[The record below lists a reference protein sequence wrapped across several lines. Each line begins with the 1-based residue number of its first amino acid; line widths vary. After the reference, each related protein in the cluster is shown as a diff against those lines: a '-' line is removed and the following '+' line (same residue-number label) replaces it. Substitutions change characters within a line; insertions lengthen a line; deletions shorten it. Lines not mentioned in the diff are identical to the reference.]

1 MKNRIQ
7 IIDNKIYYDMECVA
21 MMNDLNYGSKY
32 LEFKD
37 LLKGLNEGSFD
48 DGYLKGYQEGKRS
61 ANDESY

>member
-7 IIDNKIYYDMECVA
+7 IIDNKIYYDMHCVA

-37 LLKGLNEGSFD
+37 LVKGLNEGSFK
-48 DGYLKGYQEGKRS
+48 DGYAQGYQEGRRS
-61 ANDESY
+61 AKNEGY